1 MPPLTPELEA
11 YILTQIESLF
21 FDVTT
26 FTNEINKQ
34 VSLLTANGLSQKQI
48 ASVLSNDLKNG
59 GRIFG
64 QLKNNTKAKVV
75 ETVNQSSRIGQES
88 EYSGNDKFA
97 WVTVGGHKVCM
108 DCDGRAGGI
117 MTYDQWET
125 EGLPGTGWSVCQ
137 GFCYCVLDPTGTV
150 GKKVQVDTTKI
161 KPEKGAGIRTPG
173 VTPWKKYSNKSS
185 KKYVNPELA
194 KATAIEPTITGLVE
208 EIAGLNNMELHG
220 LKYRLKK
227 SESAIRKFMKEN
239 INRSWNYRQ
248 IFTED
253 FRDLIRYTYMADD
266 LTYVDDVLR
275 AMGQFEAKGYELVSR
290 RNYWSGTEYKG
301 LNVNFREPTTGR
313 IFEVKFNT
321 FNSQKMKDA
330 VSHDLYEKIREVE
343 K

>member
-48 ASVLSNDLKNG
+48 ASVLSNDLKNN

-88 EYSGNDKFA
+88 EYSGNEKFV

-137 GFCYCVLDPTGTV
+137 GYCYCVLDPTGTV
-150 GKKVQVDTTKI
+150 GKKVRVDTTKI
-161 KPEKGAGIRTPG
+161 KPEKGASIRASTLNKAQILQNIKRYTTSTKLPEHLEKFVGPNQLQRILKKAKLDINTVVNFKGASLETLDQISRGIADTLGRYNININYIGNNIKGLTMRNAAAAAWRISNNSYNAISYNSRFLKD
-173 VTPWKKYSNKSS
+173 WKKIKDSS
-185 KKYVNPELA
+185 V
-194 KATAIEPTITGLVE
+194 
-208 EIAGLNNMELHG
+208 
-220 LKYRLKK
+220 
-227 SESAIRKFMKEN
+227 
-239 INRSWNYRQ
+239 
-248 IFTED
+248 
-253 FRDLIRYTYMADD
+253 
-266 LTYVDDVLR
+266 
-275 AMGQFEAKGYELVSR
+275 
-290 RNYWSGTEYKG
+290 
-301 LNVNFREPTTGR
+301 
-313 IFEVKFNT
+313 
-321 FNSQKMKDA
+321 
-330 VSHDLYEKIREVE
+330 
-343 K
+343 